1 MSDDDEIWF
10 ESLAGR
16 AVGDANESTRKESS
30 SLRSAIRALSDPA
43 LEQPPAAD
51 PAREAALLERA
62 RAAGLLPDVA
72 PAAARARR
80 RSASAHPW
88 RGVLAAAAVAALAVG
103 FVLLRPLSQP
113 PAVVRT
119 AGAIVRLSA
128 DDPARLQQQLIG
140 ELKSAGV
147 AARGYE
153 MLGRRG
159 VDADLPRPLP
169 AAVRAVLDS
178 HGIPAPRDGVLQ
190 VEIESSS
197 R

>member
-1 MSDDDEIWF
+1 MSDDDDLWF

-16 AVGDANESTRKESS
+16 ATAAASEATREESS
-30 SLRSAIRALSDPA
+30 ALRSALQDLEEIPF
-43 LEQPPAAD
+43 EQPPTAD
-51 PAREAALLERA
+51 LAREEALLSRA
-62 RAAGLLPDVA
+62 RAAGLLPHGTALARPARA
-72 PAAARARR
+72 PAAPGRL
-80 RSASAHPW
+80 W
-88 RGVLAAAAVAALAVG
+88 RGVLAAAAVGALAVG

-113 PAVVRT
+113 PAVERS
-119 AGAIVRLSA
+119 AGAIVRLNA
-128 DDPARLQQQLIG
+128 DNPARLQQELIG
-140 ELKSAGV
+140 ELRSAGV

-169 AAVRAVLDS
+169 DAVRAVLER

-190 VEIESSS
+190 VEIEGSG